1 MNKISKTEK
10 RTYMITII
18 TMIINTLMLGL
29 VLVRFLIKVPVS
41 TAFNLKDGV
50 FYYLMCFTIQSLLTI
65 VFFIFVLS
73 FLKNINEKD
82 FFNSGN
88 YNKIFYSSIIIMIY
102 ATLNTMKNNIG
113 VDVTYKELL
122 NTAPFTTVLL
132 LNISLMMLNFLTIYN
147 ESKSIKKENDLTV

>member
-1 MNKISKTEK
+1 MSKISKTEK

-29 VLVRFLIKVPVS
+29 VLVRFFIKVPVS

-50 FYYLMCFTIQSLLTI
+50 FYYLICFTIQSLLTV

-102 ATLNTMKNNIG
+102 ATLNTMKNNIW

>member
-1 MNKISKTEK
+1 
-10 RTYMITII
+10 MITII

-29 VLVRFLIKVPVS
+29 VLVRFFIKVPVS

-50 FYYLMCFTIQSLLTI
+50 FYYLICFTIQSLLTV

-147 ESKSIKKENDLTV
+147 KSKSIKKENDLTV

>member
-1 MNKISKTEK
+1 MSKISKTEK

-18 TMIINTLMLGL
+18 TMIINILMLGL
-29 VLVRFLIKVPVS
+29 VLVRFFLKVPVS
-41 TAFNLKDGV
+41 TAFDLRDGV
-50 FYYLMCFTIQSLLTI
+50 FYYLICFTIQSLLTV

-73 FLKNINEKD
+73 FIKNINEKD